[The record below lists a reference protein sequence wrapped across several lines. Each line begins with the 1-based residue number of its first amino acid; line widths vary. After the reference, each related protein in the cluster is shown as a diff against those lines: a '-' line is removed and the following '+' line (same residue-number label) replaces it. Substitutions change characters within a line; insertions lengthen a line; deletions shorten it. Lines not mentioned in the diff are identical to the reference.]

1 MNPRTG
7 SKSKY
12 CSDILLLILP
22 GFILHYTGAF
32 FCMQTCDCYPNSPAL
47 YHLQCISPGSHKTCE
62 SLCHYIWTNK
72 FIQTWTLFN
81 NGNSNSRFLSLE
93 KGVVKLCNSL
103 AHNMAVHLL
112 SSHTATFSNIIT
124 LHLSSNQKQISHSF
138 LPSFLSTQFTLSAV
152 NILIEWHQFDV
163 VMRQWE
169 SEEKRGDYSRPAA
182 SPRCTQVT
190 ALVRLGSLA
199 SCWSV
204 HYTQIKPYSGRDQSP
219 ILLQWIAY
227 NIFFQLKSAQMDG

>member
-1 MNPRTG
+1 MHTFD
-7 SKSKY
+7 S
-12 CSDILLLILP
+12 
-22 GFILHYTGAF
+22 
-32 FCMQTCDCYPNSPAL
+32 YPNSFAF
-47 YHLQCISPGSHKTCE
+47 YHLWCISPGSHKTCE
-62 SLCHYIWTNK
+62 SFCHHIWTNK
-72 FIQTWTLFN
+72 LIQAWTLLN
-81 NGNSNSRFLSLE
+81 NGSNNSRFLSSE

-138 LPSFLSTQFTLSAV
+138 LPLFLSIQFTLSTV

-169 SEEKRGDYSRPAA
+169 SEEKRGHYSRPAA
-182 SPRCTQVT
+182 SPRCTEVT

-204 HYTQIKPYSGRDQSP
+204 HYTQIKPYSGLDQSQ
-219 ILLQWIAY
+219 ILVQWIAY
-227 NIFFQLKSAQMDG
+227 NIFFQLKSAQMDGWMEKDIRQHVS